1 MDFLNNFK
9 KDIKNFKQE
18 MLKVKSLT
26 KILDIRI
33 AKNDLGGN
41 HGK

>member
-1 MDFLNNFK
+1 
-9 KDIKNFKQE
+9 

-41 HGK
+41 HGKEKMYLLYP